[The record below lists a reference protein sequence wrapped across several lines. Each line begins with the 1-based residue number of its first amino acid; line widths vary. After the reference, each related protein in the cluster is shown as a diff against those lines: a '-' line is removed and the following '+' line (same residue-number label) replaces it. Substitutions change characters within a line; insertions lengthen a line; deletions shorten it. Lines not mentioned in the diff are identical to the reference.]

1 MAGKEE
7 VRRRKYEGRSMKE
20 KLRSTNRAMSYFFL
34 FRLAPIAVC
43 VDNLFIV
50 RQAHSEVNPSSGKPN
65 ILKEEKT
72 MGLLDSILGAATG
85 KTDGSGGAAQLIGVL
100 GGLLAQSGGLQGLA
114 NKFAQSGQGNAF
126 QSWVGVGE
134 DEAISSNQIQN
145 ALGSE
150 QVNALAAKM
159 GIDPAQ
165 ASSFLAEYLPKIVDK
180 LTPAGKVDPTADHQ
194 QGLAALLPSLLQSL
208 QGQAPSGQ
216 STQA

>member
-1 MAGKEE
+1 
-7 VRRRKYEGRSMKE
+7 
-20 KLRSTNRAMSYFFL
+20 
-34 FRLAPIAVC
+34 
-43 VDNLFIV
+43 
-50 RQAHSEVNPSSGKPN
+50 
-65 ILKEEKT
+65 
-72 MGLLDSILGAATG
+72 MGLLDSILGAVSG

-134 DEAISSNQIQN
+134 NQPISSNQIQN

-165 ASSFLAEYLPKIVDK
+165 ASNFLAEYLPKIVDK
-180 LTPAGKVDPTADHQ
+180 LTPAGKIDPTADHQ
-194 QGLAALLPSLLQSL
+194 QGLTALLPSLLQSL
-208 QGQAPSGQ
+208 GGQ
-216 STQA
+216 SSGEQSAQA